1 MLLGLSSADEDAEL
15 VGDLTIDIVGGDADG
30 DDPDGGVAAG
40 AVLTRFAE
48 AIHAASTA
56 SSSGSGSD
64 GDLDVARSAVVDAV
78 GDAGMVDAAA
88 ICANFN
94 MMVRIADGTGT
105 PLDAGTV
112 DPSADLRAKLGLDD
126 LTSRRVANPTS

>member
-1 MLLGLSSADEDAEL
+1 MLLGLSSADEEAEL
-15 VGDLTIDIVGGDADG
+15 VGDLTIDIVGGDAG
-30 DDPDGGVAAG
+30 SESVDGGVAAG

-48 AIHAASTA
+48 AVHAG
-56 SSSGSGSD
+56 SGGSD
-64 GDLDVARSAVVDAV
+64 GSDEALAAARSEVIDAV
-78 GDAGMVDAAA
+78 GVAGLVDAAA

-112 DPSADLRAKLGLDD
+112 DPSADLRAQLGLDD
-126 LTSRRVANPTS
+126 LTSRRLAEPTR